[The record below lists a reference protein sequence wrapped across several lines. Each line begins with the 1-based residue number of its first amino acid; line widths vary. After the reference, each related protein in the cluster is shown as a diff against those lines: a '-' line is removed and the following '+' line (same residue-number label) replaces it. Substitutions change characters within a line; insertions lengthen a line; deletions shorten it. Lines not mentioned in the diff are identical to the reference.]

1 MKCLLLPLL
10 ITASLCSSAQL
21 TQIPDNNFE
30 QALIDLELDNE
41 LDGVILTANI
51 VSVTHLDIPDM
62 SIQDLTGIEDFESLF
77 YLNCSNNSITT
88 IDVSNNA
95 NLVFLFCPDNDL
107 ESLIMP
113 ESSPVFRELLVNNNN
128 LTSLEMS
135 NYANVAWIIAD
146 NNLFNSINLSGS
158 TIEFAMSFTNNELSE
173 INLEGADIT
182 FLHLDSNQF
191 SFLDLSLHPGLKWFS
206 ATANPELNCIKV
218 NQPQFDSIPS
228 DPQTG
233 IWEVDSITSYSLE
246 CITHSSN
253 IAVEASYK
261 TFPNPSTG
269 IFTVNVP
276 DQTNIQALVFD
287 ALGKLVTSS
296 NEIGTFNLDLS
307 EVPVGIYTLRLD
319 TESGSL
325 TKKLV
330 RE

>member
-1 MKCLLLPLL
+1 MKGLLLPLL
-10 ITASLCSSAQL
+10 LTASLSSSAQL

-30 QALIDLELDNE
+30 QALIDLELDNQ
-41 LDGVILTANI
+41 LDGFILTANI

-62 SIQDLTGIEDFESLF
+62 SIQDLTGIEGFESLS

-88 IDVSNNA
+88 IDVSNNP

-158 TIEFAMSFTNNELSE
+158 TIEFAMSFINNELSE
-173 INLEGADIT
+173 INLAGADIT

-206 ATANPELNCIKV
+206 AAANPELNCIKV
-218 NQPQFDSIPS
+218 NQAQFDSIPS

-233 IWEVDSITSYSLE
+233 LWEVDSITSYSLE
-246 CITHSSN
+246 CVTHSSD
-253 IAVEASYK
+253 ISVEFLYK
-261 TFPNPSTG
+261 TFPNPSLG
-269 IFTVNVP
+269 IFTINVP
-276 DQTNIQALVFD
+276 KQTNIQASVFD
-287 ALGKLVTSS
+287 VLGKVVTTS
-296 NEIGTFNLDLS
+296 NETSTFNLDLS
-307 EVPVGIYTLRLD
+307 DMPVGIYTLRLD
-319 TESGSL
+319 TESGL
-325 TKKLV
+325 WTKKLV